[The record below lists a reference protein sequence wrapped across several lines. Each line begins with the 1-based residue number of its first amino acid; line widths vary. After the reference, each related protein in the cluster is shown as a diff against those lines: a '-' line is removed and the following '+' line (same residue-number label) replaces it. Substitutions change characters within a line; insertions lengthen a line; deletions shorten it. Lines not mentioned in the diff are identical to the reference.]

1 MHMASMSPPT
11 MLTTYGC
18 GFVALYELFIYQ
30 TEIDV
35 LGLKLDFD

>member
-1 MHMASMSPPT
+1 MASVTPPT
-11 MLTTYGC
+11 TYTT
-18 GFVALYELFIYQ
+18 YELFIYH